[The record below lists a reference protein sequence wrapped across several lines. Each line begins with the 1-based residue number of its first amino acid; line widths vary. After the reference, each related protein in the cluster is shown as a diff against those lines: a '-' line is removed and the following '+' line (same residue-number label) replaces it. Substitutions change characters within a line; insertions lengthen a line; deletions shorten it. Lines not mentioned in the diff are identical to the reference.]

1 MAQWVKALIVQVNNL
16 SSGLRTHKKVYT
28 IVCICNLSTPTM
40 RSEAETKK
48 KKKKSQKFTGQ
59 LACWYTE

>member
-48 KKKKSQKFTGQ
+48 KKKNPRNS
-59 LACWYTE
+59 LVS